1 MIQAY
6 VDGAHRNGKV
16 TWAYILVE
24 DGKEIARASG
34 QVVEPQALV
43 SNNVAG
49 ELGSVMRAID
59 KAEILGYSEL
69 EIVHDYTGPAEWANG
84 TWATKKWVSKEYKA
98 FLSRHLIPIRFLKVK
113 AHSGNI
119 WNEMADK
126 LAGEELA
133 KLDAA
138 LDVSAR

>member
-84 TWATKKWVSKEYKA
+84 TWKANKWVSRQYKE
-98 FLSRHLIPIRFLKVK
+98 FLGRHPLAIRFLHVK
-113 AHSGNI
+113 GHSGNI
-119 WNEMADK
+119 WNEAADK
-126 LAGEELA
+126 LASEELS
-133 KLDAA
+133 KLDEA
-138 LDVSAR
+138 LDIPAR